1 MSSNDPQTL
10 TDLLRALERSG
21 DLRTLAR
28 ECGLSVRELR
38 RRLAIWRRELQAEH
52 EPDEPANV
60 EVRAVGPVAVPAPA
74 WQEEPDEG
82 EPAVPAPGGAAAARF
97 PVLVAASSLARSPL
111 PPRGRGVLEIY
122 TDGASR
128 GNPGPAAIGILF
140 RRKGGEDLAEH
151 SEAIGRATNN
161 MAEYRAVVTAL
172 EFCQRWGVKRVH
184 LKLDSELIVRQLLGA
199 YRVKSPELR
208 PLYQQVAFMSRGLAE
223 FEVTHVRRE
232 QNAHADALANRAL
245 DG

>member
-1 MSSNDPQTL
+1 MTGTEPQTL

-52 EPDEPANV
+52 EPDAYEAESGLAPGLGGGSAPDGDR
-60 EVRAVGPVAVPAPA
+60 EDAPA
-74 WQEEPDEG
+74 GADD
-82 EPAVPAPGGAAAARF
+82 PAGQWPTLPAAAG
-97 PVLVAASSLARSPL
+97 LARSPL
-111 PPRGRGVLEIY
+111 PTRGKAVMEIH

-128 GNPGPAAIGILF
+128 GNPGPAAIGIVF
-140 RRKGGEDLAEH
+140 SRRGGEDLAEH

-172 EFCQRWGVKRVH
+172 EFCLKWGVKRVH
-184 LKLDSELIVRQLLGA
+184 LQLDSELIVRQLLGV

-208 PLYQQVAFMSRGLAE
+208 PLYQQVAFMSRGMAE

-245 DG
+245 DA

>member
-1 MSSNDPQTL
+1 MSSSEPQTL

-52 EPDEPANV
+52 EADEPGGG
-60 EVRAVGPVAVPAPA
+60 EVRAGGPVPVPAPSWPA
-74 WQEEPDEG
+74 EPDE
-82 EPAVPAPGGAAAARF
+82 ESPQPAGAGDADDRF
-97 PVLVAASSLARSPL
+97 PRLVAAASLERSPL
-111 PPRGRGVLEIY
+111 PPRGRGVLEVF

-128 GNPGPAAIGILF
+128 GNPGPAAIGIVF

-151 SEAIGRATNN
+151 CEAIGRATNN

-172 EFCQRWGVKRVH
+172 EFCQRWGVRRVH

-208 PLYQQVAFMSRGLAE
+208 PLYQQVMFMSRGLAE
-223 FEVTHVRRE
+223 FEVVHVRRE

-245 DG
+245 DA